1 MPYVKDIFYERVT
14 PLADIVQLS
23 SNSFE
28 ELEEDFKT
36 KYAGVRAIYHSR
48 DPGSFFGDLGE
59 EFFKRVP
66 SSCKLV
72 SHREWAVATANVSR
86 RGLR

>member
-1 MPYVKDIFYERVT
+1 MPYVKDIFYDRVT

-36 KYAGVRAIYHSR
+36 KYAGVKAIYHSR

-66 SSCKLV
+66 ASCKLV
-72 SHREWAVATANVSR
+72 SHREWATFVANASR
-86 RGLR
+86 CRLR